1 MPDAEYYN
9 RVAADLEASAAHVAG
24 VASDILDS
32 GWADEGWD
40 DREIA
45 GRNAARVAV
54 HQKVAEFYKRAAAH
68 RAKAFDLAVPK
79 PGEQE
84 A

>member
-1 MPDAEYYN
+1 MSSLTPDYYN
-9 RVAADLEASAAHVAG
+9 RVAVDLEATAARIAG
-24 VASDILDS
+24 VANDILDA

-54 HQKVAEFYKRAAAH
+54 HQKVAEFYKRATVQ
-68 RAKAFDLAVPK
+68 RAKAFDMVAPK
-79 PGEQE
+79 AESE
-84 A
+84 